1 MMVRGAIAAAV
12 GVMLALVTSL
22 SHSPGLKALAWVA
35 VVVVL
40 GLLFITWRPVRQSK
54 P

>member
-12 GVMLALVTSL
+12 GVLLGLVTSL
-22 SHSPGLKALAWVA
+22 SHSPGMKALAQ
-35 VVVVL
+35 VVFIVVL
-40 GLLFITWRPVRQSK
+40 GVLFITWRPLRQSK